1 MRRNALVKSCVAEPE
16 VRFGFLLPD
25 SWLCLGRA
33 LLVESCPRC
42 CMPSGFPRSRVP
54 DGIADF
60 LSSSPLQVFHLHA
73 VWRCAIQV
81 FSPSSM
87 ADIPATE
94 HLAMGLGRHGRHQ
107 AMTQVMGAM
116 PIEDLLE
123 KLQEQKKAMLVT
135 CLVWEGLWQRKQDLE
150 SG

>member
-1 MRRNALVKSCVAEPE
+1 M
-16 VRFGFLLPD
+16 
-25 SWLCLGRA
+25 
-33 LLVESCPRC
+33 ESCPRC

-54 DGIADF
+54 DRIADF

-94 HLAMGLGRHGRHQ
+94 HLVMGLGRHGRHQ

-123 KLQEQKKAMLVT
+123 NLQEQKKAMLVT
-135 CLVWEGLWQRKQDLE
+135 CLGGRFVAEKAGLGKWIGSEWNNQSQKTYVVFF
-150 SG
+150 